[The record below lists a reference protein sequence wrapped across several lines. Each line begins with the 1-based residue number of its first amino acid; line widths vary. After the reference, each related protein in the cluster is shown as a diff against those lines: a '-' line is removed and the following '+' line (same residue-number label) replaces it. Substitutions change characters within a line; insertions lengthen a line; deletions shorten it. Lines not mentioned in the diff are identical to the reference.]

1 MDTED
6 ADLNKLLTPKNFDEL
21 VGQEH
26 LFGANKPLYN
36 FYYAKILPPSLILYG
51 PPGSGKTSYAKL
63 ISQKFNAE
71 FEYLNATSCSAKQ
84 IRESLNRGR
93 SDKPVILMVDEI
105 HRFDKKQQDILLP
118 YLEQKTAVLIGTST
132 ENPYFKLSKA
142 LRSRCFVYQFKPLK
156 EKDLMKLAHRAIS
169 LLNISIDEESLNIL
183 ILYSSHDARR
193 LYNMLNILKE
203 NTITPQRI
211 KEQFSIDT
219 GYDDTTQRYNLIS
232 AYIKSIR
239 GSDVDSALYYLA
251 RLLEAN
257 EDVEFIARRLCIL
270 ASEDIGLAD
279 DNAINIASSS
289 LNIVKDIGMPEARIT
304 LAHCTAYLSLT
315 KKSNSCYS
323 AINEAI
329 KDVKNG
335 LLMEV
340 PECLKSHA
348 KGQYL
353 YPHNFPKS
361 FVEQK
366 YTQKPVK
373 YFKKHINDNI
383 KEWIK
388 K

>member
-1 MDTED
+1 MDT
-6 ADLNKLLTPKNFDEL
+6 DLNKLLAPKNFDEL
-21 VGQEH
+21 IGQEH
-26 LFGANKPLYN
+26 LFGKNKPLYN
-36 FYYAKILPPSLILYG
+36 FYHAEILPPSLILYG

-63 ISQKFNAE
+63 ISEKHNTE
-71 FEYLNATSCSAKQ
+71 FEYLNATSCTAKQ
-84 IRESLNRGR
+84 IRDALNKGK
-93 SDKPVILMVDEI
+93 SDKPVIVMVDEI

-118 YLEQKTAVLIGTST
+118 YLERKTAVLIGTST
-132 ENPYFKLSKA
+132 ENPYFKLSKS

-156 EKDLMKLAHRAIS
+156 DEDLKKLVQKALI
-169 LLNISIDEESLNIL
+169 LLNISMDKESLNLL

-203 NTITPQRI
+203 KAITPQSI
-211 KEQFSIDT
+211 KEQFSIDV

-239 GSDVDSALYYLA
+239 GSDIDSALYYLA

-257 EDVEFIARRLCIL
+257 EDAEFIARRLCIL

-279 DNAINIASSS
+279 DNAINIASSA

-348 KGQYL
+348 KGRYL

-366 YTQKPVK
+366 YTQNPVK

-383 KEWIK
+383 QEWIK

>member
-6 ADLNKLLTPKNFDEL
+6 TDLNRLLTPKEFGEL
-21 VGQEH
+21 IGQEH
-26 LFGANKPLYN
+26 LFGPNKPLYN
-36 FYYAKILPPSLILYG
+36 LYHAKMLPPSLILYG

-63 ISQKFNAE
+63 ISQKYNTE
-71 FEYLNATSCSAKQ
+71 FEYLNATSCTAKQ
-84 IRESLNRGR
+84 IREALNKGR
-93 SDKPVILMVDEI
+93 SDKPIIIMVDEI

-118 YLEQKTAVLIGTST
+118 YLERKTAILIGTST

-156 EKDLMKLAHRAIS
+156 EKDLRQLAHRAVS
-169 LLNISIDEESLNIL
+169 LLNISMDEESLNLL

-203 NTITPQRI
+203 HTITPQFI
-211 KEQFSIDT
+211 KEQFSIDI
-219 GYDDTTQRYNLIS
+219 GYDNTTQRYDLIS

-239 GSDVDSALYYLA
+239 GSDVDAALYYLA

-270 ASEDIGLAD
+270 ASEDVGLAD
-279 DNAINIASSS
+279 EDAINIASSS
-289 LNIVKDIGMPEARIT
+289 LNIVKEIGMPEAKIT
-304 LAHCTAYLSLT
+304 LAHCTVYLSLT

-335 LLMEV
+335 LLMDV
-340 PECLKSHA
+340 PEWLKSHA

-366 YTQKPVK
+366 YTQRLVK

-388 K
+388 R